1 MRPAHPPSPARA
13 PVADPRRGSTAV
25 EFAIVLPFLALTAL
39 ALLQLSAFMEERQKI
54 VQATYETARY
64 AASSEVRPTEA
75 QLQAYAVQ
83 VLTSQRVDSE
93 GLVLRV
99 DRRVLDGDPV
109 IDVGLRLPVRLF
121 PGAPP
126 LPAWHQQQF
135 IIVERPGRS

>member
-1 MRPAHPPSPARA
+1 MRPAHPPIPAHA
-13 PVADPRRGSTAV
+13 PLADTRRGSTAV
-25 EFAIVLPFLALTAL
+25 EFAIILPFLALTAL
-39 ALLQLSAFMEERQKI
+39 ALLQLSAFLEERQKV

-83 VLTSQRVDSE
+83 VLNSQRVDSE

-99 DRRVLDGDPV
+99 DHKVLDRDPV
-109 IDVGLRLPVRLF
+109 IEVGLRLPVRLF
-121 PGAPP
+121 SGALP

-135 IIVERPGRS
+135 TLVERPDRS